1 MTTEDTTPP
10 PALAIAEW
18 TPALE
23 VKLER
28 LKALVATF
36 DRVVV
41 AFSGGVD
48 SAFVLRVAQEVLG
61 DRVLALTA
69 RSASL
74 PRLELEDAVA
84 LAQEL
89 GARHRVLDTRELD
102 RPGYVENATTR
113 CYFCKTELF
122 DVAALTAHAEGG
134 AIVIDGFNADDGKDH
149 QHGHRAAK
157 EHGVRHPLAEVGLG
171 KAEVRALSKHLGLRT
186 WRKPQ
191 LACLSSRVPHGME
204 VTPARLGRIEAVEVV
219 LRRLGFF
226 DVRARLVRENDDMVR
241 LEIGDAELER
251 VVRRDTRAALVQAA
265 HDAGFRFVTLDLEP
279 FRSGRLSEAAEPLVH
294 IGARRRTDA

>member
-1 MTTEDTTPP
+1 MHIDETPLP
-10 PALAIAEW
+10 QALAIADL
-18 TPALE
+18 TPVVEAKLAAL
-23 VKLER
+23 R
-28 LKALVATF
+28 ALLATL
-36 DRVVV
+36 DHVVV

-48 SAFVLRVAQEVLG
+48 SAFVLRVAHEVLG
-61 DRVLALTA
+61 DRALALTA

-74 PRLELEDAVA
+74 PKAELDDAVA
-84 LAQEL
+84 LAREL
-89 GARHRVLDTRELD
+89 GARHRVVDTRELD
-102 RPGYVENATTR
+102 RPGYVQNAPTR

-134 AIVIDGFNADDGKDH
+134 AVVIDGFNADDGKDH
-149 QHGHRAAK
+149 QHGHRAAN

-191 LACLSSRVPHGME
+191 LACLSSRVPHGVE
-204 VTPARLGRIEAVEVV
+204 VTPERLGRVEAVEAV

-226 DVRARLVRENDDMVR
+226 DVRARLVRDNDDMVR
-241 LEIGDAELER
+241 LEVGDAELTR
-251 VVRRDTRAALVQAA
+251 VVAPEVRGVLVQAA

-279 FRSGRLSEAAEPLVH
+279 FRSGRLSEAAETLVH
-294 IGARRRTDA
+294 IGAKRPRA